1 MNRLV
6 NLDKYLIANTL
17 ENNFDLYRKSSTID
31 KDEFNKTVFG
41 SNYTERL
48 RVFDLINK
56 KPELFCHYH
65 LD

>member
-41 SNYTERL
+41 SNYKERL